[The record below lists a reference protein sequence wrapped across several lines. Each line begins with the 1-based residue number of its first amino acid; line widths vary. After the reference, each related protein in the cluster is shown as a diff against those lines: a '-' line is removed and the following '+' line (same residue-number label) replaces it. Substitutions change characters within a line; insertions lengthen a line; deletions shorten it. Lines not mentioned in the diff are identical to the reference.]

1 MLPLLKSKPR
11 VLVLDDDASVRKLVS
26 LVLKRA
32 GFRVDT
38 VTKGNEAIAAI
49 EDDAKEY
56 AALLLDLMMPHEG
69 GMTVMK
75 HLRKSDPPLLKRVIL
90 MTAAPDTVLKSV
102 RKDIFAVVKK
112 PFEPAEL
119 TAAVKKLVK

>member
-32 GFRVDT
+32 GFRVDA

-49 EDDAKEY
+49 EESAKGY
-56 AALLLDLMMPHEG
+56 AAILLDLMMPHEG

-75 HLRKSDPPLLKRVIL
+75 HLRKSNPALLKRVIL
-90 MTAAPDTVLKSV
+90 MTGAPDTVLKSI

-112 PFEPAEL
+112 PFEPADL
-119 TAAVKKLVK
+119 TATVEKLVE